1 MKSIKD
7 IIYDKSDIA
16 VALVILLI
24 AAAIIFNRVDAIMDY
39 PSTFGAVR

>member
-16 VALVILLI
+16 VALIILLI
-24 AAAIIFNRVDAIMDY
+24 AAAIIFNRIDAIMDY
-39 PSTFGAVR
+39 PSTFGPVQ

>member
-1 MKSIKD
+1 MKTLKD

-16 VALVILLI
+16 VALLILFI

-39 PSTFGAVR
+39 PSTFGSAQ

>member
-16 VALVILLI
+16 VALIILLI
-24 AAAIIFNRVDAIMDY
+24 AGAIILNRIDAIMDY
-39 PSTFGAVR
+39 PSTFGAAQ

>member
-39 PSTFGAVR
+39 PSTFGSVQ